1 MKDPILLRLDSYPML
16 ARIVFLVTLTGVLL
30 LALLPVRFLPDLGM
44 AVTFHD
50 DKLNHAIAFVVLAAL
65 GSLGWPEHRAKL
77 IFVLAFTGAAI
88 EVLQGSQL
96 IGRDLDGLDW
106 VADCAGMALG
116 LTIAGWTKRRVGRR
130 VVGLS

>member
-1 MKDPILLRLDSYPML
+1 MVDSFPIM

-65 GSLGWPEHRAKL
+65 GSLGWPEHKTRL
-77 IFVLAFTGAAI
+77 IVLLALTGAAI
-88 EVLQGSQL
+88 EVLQGAQL
-96 IGRDLDGLDW
+96 IGRDMDVLDW
-106 VADCAGMALG
+106 VADCAGMACG
-116 LTIAGWTKRRVGRR
+116 LTIAGWTKRRVG
-130 VVGLS
+130 GLT

>member
-1 MKDPILLRLDSYPML
+1 LLRLESYPML
-16 ARIVFLVTLTGVLL
+16 ARIVFPVTLAGVLL
-30 LALLPVRFLPDLGM
+30 LTLLPARFLPDFGT
-44 AVTFHD
+44 AVTLYD
-50 DKLNHAIAFVVLAAL
+50 DKLHHAIAFAVLAAL

-116 LTIAGWTKRRVGRR
+116 LT
-130 VVGLS
+130 